1 MDKHTQTIHRQQQSS
16 QYQNWK
22 ANKYSI
28 LTIIRVSESSTRIS
42 KFCAIYLDHDIKCNK
57 CQHYKMDKHT

>member
-1 MDKHTQTIHRQQQSS
+1 MSFNQFDIKCNKRQHHKMDKHTQTIHQQQQSS

-28 LTIIRVSESSTRIS
+28 LMVIEVSESSTRIS
-42 KFCAIYLDHDIKCNK
+42 KFYAI
-57 CQHYKMDKHT
+57 